1 VSKTG
6 YRAVAVVLML
16 LSATAQAAATR
27 KVVGQTFPIAEPD
40 TLEEITRIAAG
51 TDWQRWMRRQ
61 PKDYS
66 AFDSASL
73 PRNTQAGSY
82 LFDPTYTLPEDL
94 VNERGEVLVGKGTR
108 VNALEKIRLPGRY
121 IVIGAT
127 AEDYR
132 WLDEVA
138 RPESRDKVLV
148 ASGNVLTERE
158 ETGRPLYALDD
169 RFVERF
175 GLRGVP
181 SIVQQQGTQLRV
193 DAHVIR

>member
-1 VSKTG
+1 MSKTG
-6 YRAVAVVLML
+6 CKVAALL
-16 LSATAQAAATR
+16 LSVLAATAQAATR

-66 AFDSASL
+66 AFDSVSL
-73 PRNTQAGSY
+73 PRNTESGSY

-94 VNERGEVLVGKGTR
+94 VNERGEVLTKKGTQ
-108 VNALEKIRLPGRY
+108 VNALDRIRLPGRY
-121 IVIGAT
+121 IVIGTT

-138 RPESRDKVLV
+138 RPESGDKVLV

-158 ETGRPLYALDD
+158 QTGRPLYALDD

-181 SIVQQQGTQLRV
+181 SIVQQQGTRLRV
-193 DAHVIR
+193 DAHVVR